1 MIKIIAPKNGEVVC
15 LQTAL
20 QKEFMAQG
28 AKRDARHRPNGE
40 HWAEQQKYDRP
51 YTGIDKTWPLPV
63 KMVWEDEDK
72 RSYFTIAVSKNAD
85 MSNAIEKLA
94 KGNEFDFFN
103 LETGVKYYWQI
114 ICGNDRS
121 KVNTFYVLLT
131 TPRTLYIDGVANVR
145 DLGGYK
151 TKSGR
156 RVKEGMLYRGGCF
169 EDLVDKSRELTPL
182 GLAELCS
189 IGLKTD
195 VDIRAEAE
203 QEKQVTWELTKNAG
217 FDRIGIT
224 LGEYDKIFTREHLKE
239 SQAEFIRLL
248 ADETKYPIYYH
259 CWAGADRTGSFAFII
274 GAILGVEEQ
283 SLIDDYE
290 FTSLSPQGA
299 RNSKGDGW
307 VNFINCLNEY
317 KGDNIYEKVESFVT
331 EYLGVEEDVLNKI
344 REILIEKR

>member
-1 MIKIIAPKNGEVVC
+1 MIKIIAPKNGEVLC

-20 QKEFMAQG
+20 QKEFLAQG
-28 AKRDARHRPNGE
+28 SDRDVHHRPNGE
-40 HWAEQQKYDRP
+40 HWAEQQEYDRP
-51 YTGIDKTWPLPV
+51 YTGVDKTWPLPV
-63 KMVWEDEDK
+63 KMAWSDDDN
-72 RSYFTIAVSKNAD
+72 RSYFTIAVSKNKD

-94 KGNEFDFFN
+94 KGTEFDFFN

-114 ICGNDRS
+114 ICGKDRS
-121 KVNTFYVLLT
+121 PVNTFYVLLT

-145 DLGGYK
+145 DLGGYI
-151 TKSGR
+151 TKRG

-224 LGEYDKIFTREHLKE
+224 LGQYDKIFTDEELRE
-239 SQAEFIRLL
+239 SQANFIRLL

-274 GAILGVEEQ
+274 GALLGVDVQ
-283 SLIDDYE
+283 RLIDDYE
-290 FTSLSPQGA
+290 FTSLSPQGT
-299 RNSKGDGW
+299 RNSKGEGLTK
-307 VNFINCLNEY
+307 FLQHLNEY
-317 KGDNIYEKVESFVT
+317 EGYDIYEKTEDFVIK
-331 EYLGVEEDVLNKI
+331 YLGVEKDVVDKI
-344 REILIEKR
+344 REILIEKI

>member
-1 MIKIIAPKNGEVVC
+1 MIKSITPKNGEVVC

-28 AKRDARHRPNGE
+28 ANRDARHRPNGE

-51 YTGIDKTWPLPV
+51 YTDPDKTWPLPV
-63 KMVWEDEDK
+63 YMSWNDDDN
-72 RSYFTIAVSKNAD
+72 RSYFTIKVSKNAD
-85 MSNAIEKLA
+85 MSNAVQKLA
-94 KGNEFDFFN
+94 KGNSFEFFN

-114 ICGNDRS
+114 CCGDDCS
-121 KVNTFYVLLT
+121 QISTFYVLLT
-131 TPRTLYIDGVANVR
+131 TPRTLYIEGVANVR

-151 TKSGR
+151 TKNG

-169 EDLVDKSRELTPL
+169 EDLIDKSRELTPK
-182 GLAELCS
+182 GLAELCG

-203 QEKQVTWELTKNAG
+203 QERQVTWELTKNAG

-224 LGEYDKIFTREHLKE
+224 LGEYEKIFTSEHLKE

-248 ADETKYPIYYH
+248 ADESRYPIYYH

-290 FTSLSPQGA
+290 FTSLSPQGT
-299 RNSKGDGW
+299 RSSKRENW
-307 VNFINCLNEY
+307 QNFIKHFDEY
-317 KGDNIYEKVESFVT
+317 EGDDIYTRVENFVIN
-331 EYLGVEEDVLNKI
+331 YLGVEKDVLNKI
-344 REILIEKR
+344 REILIEKI

>member
-1 MIKIIAPKNGEVVC
+1 MIKSITPKNGEVVC

-28 AKRDARHRPNGE
+28 ANRDARHRPNGE

-51 YTGIDKTWPLPV
+51 YTDPDKTWPLPV
-63 KMVWEDEDK
+63 YMSWNDDDN
-72 RSYFTIAVSKNAD
+72 RSYFTIKVSKNAD
-85 MSNAIEKLA
+85 MTNASERLA
-94 KGNEFDFFN
+94 KGNSFEFFN

-114 ICGNDRS
+114 CCGDDCS
-121 KVNTFYVLLT
+121 QINTFYVLLT
-131 TPRTLYIDGVANVR
+131 TPRTLYIEGVANVR

-151 TKSGR
+151 TKNG

-169 EDLVDKSRELTPL
+169 EDLIDKSRELTPK
-182 GLAELCS
+182 GLAELCG

-203 QEKQVTWELTKNAG
+203 QERQVTWELTKNAG

-224 LGEYDKIFTREHLKE
+224 LGEYEKIFTLEHLRE

-248 ADETKYPIYYH
+248 ADESRYPIYYH

-290 FTSLSPQGA
+290 FTSLSPQGT
-299 RNSKGDGW
+299 RSSKRENW
-307 VNFINCLNEY
+307 QNFIKHFDDY
-317 KGDNIYEKVESFVT
+317 DGDDIYTKVENFVIN
-331 EYLGVEEDVLNKI
+331 YLGVEKDVLDKI
-344 REILIEKR
+344 REILIEKI